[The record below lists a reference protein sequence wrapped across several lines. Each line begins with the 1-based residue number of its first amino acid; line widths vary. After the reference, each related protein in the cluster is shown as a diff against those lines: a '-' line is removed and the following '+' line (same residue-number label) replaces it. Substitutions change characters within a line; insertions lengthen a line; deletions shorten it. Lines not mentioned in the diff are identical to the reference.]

1 MNIEIKIEERGTTTK
16 KCVWM
21 LRTLSI
27 QGFTRPIKVE
37 YLCEETG
44 REIEY
49 VRDDVEE
56 QAIKWLRDETPI
68 TGATDWQL
76 KAVWTVI
83 L

>member
-1 MNIEIKIEERGTTTK
+1 MQLNIKIEEGGTTK
-16 KCVWM
+16 ERVWV
-21 LRTLSI
+21 LRTISI
-27 QGFTRPIKVE
+27 WGFTRPIKVE
-37 YLCEETG
+37 YLWLRTG
-44 REIEY
+44 RKIES

-68 TGATDWQL
+68 TGAADWRL